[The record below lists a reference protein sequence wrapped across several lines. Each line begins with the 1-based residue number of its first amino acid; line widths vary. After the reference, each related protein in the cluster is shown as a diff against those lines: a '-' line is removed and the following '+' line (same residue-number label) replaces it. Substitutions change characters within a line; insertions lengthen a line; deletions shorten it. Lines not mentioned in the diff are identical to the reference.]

1 MKFRILY
8 IFSAC
13 IFLAGTFYN
22 FQSGPAAAQGMDR
35 TGSPLAGSGGQFCGQ
50 CHSAGNFMPEMEIQ
64 LLDNGTAVSSY
75 EPGKTYQLE
84 VSIIATDGTPDSYGF
99 QAVALDGANT
109 GQGAFD
115 NLPPDVKITDLNG
128 INYVEQAKRLSSS
141 TLRLDWT
148 APAAGAGDVT
158 IYAGGV
164 AANGNNGNS
173 MDGAATNSLEL
184 EEGGSSGTLD
194 AAGLQFDLQVMANPI
209 RDVLPIKVESTKSLS
224 VEVRMLDLNGR
235 AAMSK
240 ALEIMPGEQ
249 TVTIDAADLE
259 KGIYFFQL
267 TDGQSITTKKVLKL

>member
-35 TGSPLAGSGGQFCGQ
+35 TGSPIAGSGGQFCGQ
-50 CHSAGNFMPEMEIQ
+50 CHNAGNFAPVMEIQ
-64 LLDNGTAVSSY
+64 LFENGDPVTKY

-84 VSIIATDGTPDSYGF
+84 VSITATDGTPAGYGF
-99 QAVALDGANT
+99 QAVALDDANA
-109 GQGAFD
+109 GQGTFN
-115 NLPPDVKITDLNG
+115 NLPADVKITDLNG
-128 INYVEQAKRLSSS
+128 IKYVEQGKRLSSS
-141 TLRLDWT
+141 TLMLDWT
-148 APAAGAGDVT
+148 APTAGAGDVT
-158 IYAGGV
+158 IYASGV

-173 MDGAATNSLEL
+173 MDGSAANSLKL
-184 EEGGSSGTLD
+184 GEGGSSSTLD

-209 RDVLPIKVESTKSLS
+209 QDVLPIKVESSKSLS

-259 KGIYFFQL
+259 KGIYFLQL